1 MMVPTMGKNSYK
13 GQVRSKELIIRRNNG
28 EKYRNSKEWV
38 GWSGV
43 VWSGVG
49 WDGVGGHNGG
59 VYQCSTIIVN
69 YIHLYDSDDAFFG
82 KNSKI

>member
-1 MMVPTMGKNSYK
+1 MVVGPESNEYCTMMVPTMGKNSYR

-49 WDGVGGHNGG
+49 WGGWGIMVGFINA
-59 VYQCSTIIVN
+59 QLS
-69 YIHLYDSDDAFFG
+69 
-82 KNSKI
+82 